1 MRSGVIIVA
10 VMAIAGAL
18 AGLAGA
24 NQVLGVLGRAS
35 PNFSGGIGFD
45 AIAVALLGRSHPVGV
60 LFAGLLFGAL
70 EAGGRQMQVVG
81 RGQHRSDRHH
91 PGADHRVRRRADAG
105 ARRVSLPCSAR
116 RPGGDASRAR
126 GAGGALDPARRRRTL
141 VTGWILLVLA
151 VFVATAFGI
160 GISGNAVFRMSLPR
174 DAIALPN
181 LIVPA
186 APYVYVASALLAF
199 LGVRQFLRGGA
210 RWSSVS
216 LGIGLAI
223 VVSAFLV
230 WAAAGKAFSLTGMLE
245 STMVR
250 AVPIALGGL
259 AGVLSERVGVVNI
272 GIEGMLLAGAFT
284 GAIVGSLTGGI
295 GGTIAA
301 VAVGG
306 LFGLLLAALVVTHR
320 VDQIIAGVAINVF
333 VLGLTSYVSSQVL
346 AEHHALNNAPVFR
359 PIAIPF
365 LSDLPVIG
373 PVVFRQ
379 NIFVYGA
386 LILVAIATYYL
397 FHTRSGLR
405 ARAVGE
411 HPEAADTLG
420 INVYRIRYLN
430 VTLGGM
436 VAGFGGAWFTLGSV
450 GRFDEGMTGGRG
462 FIGLAAM
469 IFGRWHPVGALMA
482 ALVFGFADSLQQK
495 LAILQT
501 PIPSEFLAMAPYV
514 ATIVLVAG
522 LIGRAR
528 PPAADGKPYI
538 KE

>member
-1 MRSGVIIVA
+1 MA
-10 VMAIAGAL
+10 VVDAASTHT
-18 AGLAGA
+18 GLD
-24 NQVLGVLGRAS
+24 LS
-35 PNFSGGIGFD
+35 
-45 AIAVALLGRSHPVGV
+45 
-60 LFAGLLFGAL
+60 
-70 EAGGRQMQVVG
+70 
-81 RGQHRSDRHH
+81 
-91 PGADHRVRRRADAG
+91 RRRQTKVVA
-105 ARRVSLPCSAR
+105 
-116 RPGGDASRAR
+116 
-126 GAGGALDPARRRRTL
+126 
-141 VTGWILLVLA
+141 WLLIVLA
-151 VFVATAFGI
+151 VFVAAVFGADSW
-160 GISGNAVFRMSLPR
+160 GEGNAVFRLTRPN
-174 DAIALPN
+174 DAFPLPN
-181 LIVPA
+181 LVVPA
-186 APYVYVASALLAF
+186 GPYSYIVSAVLAF
-199 LGVRQFLRGGA
+199 FGVRLFLRGGG
-210 RWSSVS
+210 RWSSLL
-216 LGIGLAI
+216 LGIGFLL
-223 VVSAFLV
+223 VVTAFLA
-230 WAAAGKAFSLTGMLE
+230 WATAGKSFFLTGMLQ

-259 AGVLSERVGVVNI
+259 AGVLCERVAVINI

-284 GAIVGSLTGGI
+284 GAIVGSLVGGVGGI
-295 GGTIAA
+295 VAA
-301 VAVGG
+301 VCVGG
-306 LFGLLLAALVVTHR
+306 LFGLILAALVVTYR
-320 VDQIIAGVAINVF
+320 VDQIVAGVAINLF

-346 AEHHALNNAPVFR
+346 THYRFLNNAPVFR
-359 PIAIPF
+359 SIYIPY

-373 PVVFRQ
+373 PVLFQQ

-386 LILVAIATYYL
+386 LIMVAIATYYL
-397 FHTRSGLR
+397 FHTRLGLR

-420 INVYRIRYLN
+420 IDVYWTRYVN

-436 VAGFGGAWFTLGSV
+436 VAGFGGAWFTLGTV

-538 KE
+538 KD